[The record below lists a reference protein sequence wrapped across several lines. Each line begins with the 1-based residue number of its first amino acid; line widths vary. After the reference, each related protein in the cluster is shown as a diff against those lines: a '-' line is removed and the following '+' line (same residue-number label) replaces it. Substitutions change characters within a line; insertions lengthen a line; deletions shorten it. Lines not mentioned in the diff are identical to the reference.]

1 MHLHR
6 AVPIQLWHRT
16 ALIASL
22 VGLALTGCDDPSRPL
37 ETRFEPQHDAVK
49 LWEANAA
56 VDWNAQATALAAL
69 RPVDAGRLYAYLSF
83 AQFRAAEAAGAGTQ
97 PHPPV
102 SAAIGGASAAV
113 LASFFP
119 ADMATIEAALD
130 AQQAADP
137 WPGVKHADFAAG
149 EALGRAI
156 GAQVLAWAQG
166 DGVGLQDPGT
176 PPIGPGYW
184 LWTGGPIV
192 RGNLGARPIFLDSG
206 DEFRPPPPPA
216 FGSAAYLAA
225 LAEVRQI
232 SDTRTA
238 EQLAIAQYWNV
249 NQSGRSNAAMNGVAR
264 ELLTR
269 YRRSETESARILFL
283 ANAATFDALIGCFN
297 AKYHYWFIRPPQ
309 ADPAIT
315 LPIGLPPHP
324 SYPSAHSCVSG
335 AMTGVLALE
344 FPNERGR
351 LEALALEASL
361 SRLYGGI
368 HYRFDM
374 EAGLRLGAQVA
385 QKASQAD
392 LAAIDITP

>member
-1 MHLHR
+1 MNPLLATHR
-6 AVPIQLWHRT
+6 YRRT
-16 ALIASL
+16 ALIAS
-22 VGLALTGCDDPSRPL
+22 VACIALTACDHDSLPL
-37 ETRFEPQHDAVK
+37 ATRIEPQHDAVK

-83 AQFRAAEAAGAGTQ
+83 AQFRAAEAAAAANQ

-119 ADMATIEAALD
+119 ADITAVEAALD

-137 WPGVKHADFAAG
+137 WPGAKHADFAAG

-166 DGVGLQDPGT
+166 DRVGLQDPGT

-184 LWTGGPIV
+184 LWTGGPIA

-206 DEFRPPPPPA
+206 DEFQPPPPPA

-225 LAEVRQI
+225 LAEVRHI

-283 ANAATFDALIGCFN
+283 ANGATFDALIGCFN
-297 AKYHYWFIRPPQ
+297 AKYHYWFIRPPH

-385 QKASQAD
+385 QKAWQAD
-392 LAAIDITP
+392 LTAIDITP